1 MLIRLIAGNALRHK
15 LRTVLTVLGLTVA
28 ILSFG
33 LLHTV
38 IDAWYA
44 GANAAAPTTLI
55 TRNAISLVFPLPLSY
70 EGRIRATPGVTG
82 VGYAN
87 WFGGVYRD
95 PKNFFSRSSQSPAAA
110 TWTSTRTTW
119 SSSATARHSCTT
131 ARARWWAASWPT
143 SSASRSAT

>member
-95 PKNFFSRSSQSPAAA
+95 PKNFSRSSQSPAAA